1 MDTGRFLT
9 QNRQHRGH
17 GPEKPHVPDIVV
29 RHIDDA
35 TAERIK
41 SLARERR
48 WSINEVILH
57 ALRYGLG
64 MSPGDTFNDMLVVPG
79 DIARLAGTWD
89 ASEQAAFDEA
99 LCALAAA
106 SREELCRA
114 AMQDERKVAV
124 GGG

>member
-1 MDTGRFLT
+1 M
-9 QNRQHRGH
+9 
-17 GPEKPHVPDIVV
+17 PDIVV

-114 AMQDERKVAV
+114 AMQEDRKVAV